1 MKKYFVFVILLVS
14 FILPVSVS
22 AADLKMT
29 SGEDVG
35 ISNSGYYIILPSY
48 DNSGKIDGNLIYL
61 NYQAM
66 RIEKSGFTKPISLLK
81 YNLDNESVYK
91 KSSRDLTSDFEVSI
105 SEISSDDSAYVV
117 NGNNDVL
124 IAVTN
129 INTGKA
135 VFTKQYGG
143 NGYEMELNE
152 LQSYNN
158 NGQHD
163 GYIVL
168 IFSNSTDLGIDPGI
182 IMLKYDLKGNL
193 VWQKNV
199 NDYFSGFY
207 VSNNQIIEFY
217 SPAHTDDKSSIIK
230 FDVLNGK
237 RLFSFDTDLSYIT
250 NVTLSYTKNGVI
262 DGFVA
267 AGYILNDAN
276 NYVGIIVKYDLDGNE
291 VFRYKYDR
299 PSYFFNVASSRYID
313 GTYDGYIVTGVS
325 DEGTFILKY
334 DYDGNIVYKDIY
346 SDKYY
351 SFRQIA
357 INYDN
362 TGKQNGYILMSNYVS
377 DETDFE
383 GSSVSFDFN
392 KKKPVVR
399 KLSSVK
405 KVDID
410 YNKQLLTIVK
420 YTYPVYDIVKD
431 KSDDGEIIVSDNACP
446 GDIVKVSVTPK
457 EGYTLKRIVVMD
469 ENGNE
474 IEVRDDGTFI
484 MPEGKVTVVALY
496 NRISNP
502 DTTSACYIVLGI
514 LLIIS
519 VGTLIVSKKKEA

>member
-1 MKKYFVFVILLVS
+1 MKKYFVFVLLLVS
-14 FILPVSVS
+14 FILPVGVS

-29 SGEDVG
+29 FDENVG
-35 ISNSGYYIILPSY
+35 ISNNRGNYIILPSY

-66 RIEKSGFTKPISLLK
+66 RLEKSGFTKPISLLK
-81 YNLDNESVYK
+81 YNLDNESVYR

-124 IAVTN
+124 ISVTN
-129 INTGKA
+129 INTGKE

-143 NGYEMELNE
+143 NGYEMELNK
-152 LQSYNN
+152 LQSYDN

-168 IFSNSTDLGIDPGI
+168 IFSNSTDLGIDSGI

-237 RLFSFDTDLSYIT
+237 SLFSFDTDLSYIT

-313 GTYDGYIVTGVS
+313 RTYNGYIVTGVS

-334 DYDGNIVYKDIY
+334 DYDGNIVYKNIY

-351 SFRQIA
+351 RFEQIA

-362 TGKQNGYILMSNYVS
+362 TGKQNGYILLSSYVNYN
-377 DETDFE
+377 TD
-383 GSSVSFDFN
+383 VSFN
-392 KKKPVVR
+392 TNAKKVVTR
-399 KLSSVK
+399 KLSNVK
-405 KVDID
+405 KAEFD
-410 YNKQLLTIVK
+410 YNRQLLTIVK

-431 KSDDGEIIVSDNACP
+431 KSNDGNIAVSNNAYP
-446 GDIVKVSVTPK
+446 GEVVKVSVTPK

-514 LLIIS
+514 ILLIS
-519 VGTLIVSKKKEA
+519 VATLIVSKKRNEDFN